1 MCLAVFEVS
10 IQYQIQ
16 YLISISKLNQYFGN
30 MNAFLEIKKKKAHAM
45 GEIRWLVW
53 IWLYRMLVLVGT
65 CLSLLFLLE
74 QDKV

>member
-30 MNAFLEIKKKKAHAM
+30 MNAFLEIKKKRLM
-45 GEIRWLVW
+45 QWVRYGDWFGYGYTGC
-53 IWLYRMLVLVGT
+53 LY
-65 CLSLLFLLE
+65 
-74 QDKV
+74 